1 MSNEKDK
8 RIGFNL
14 LFERIIKDSK
24 ISESDKGVVRSADI
38 EGSASTLLY
47 LYLSLNTHEPIRVRE
62 TNCHGLTWN
71 IKKLWS
77 LRVGRIR
84 ELERHWFEQA
94 LFKRARFNVHR

>member
-24 ISESDKGVVRSADI
+24 ISKSDKGVVRSANI

-47 LYLSLNTHEPIRVRE
+47 LYLSLNTHESIRVRE

-77 LRVGRIR
+77 IACRPN
-84 ELERHWFEQA
+84 
-94 LFKRARFNVHR
+94 KRTGETLVRASSVQKSSF